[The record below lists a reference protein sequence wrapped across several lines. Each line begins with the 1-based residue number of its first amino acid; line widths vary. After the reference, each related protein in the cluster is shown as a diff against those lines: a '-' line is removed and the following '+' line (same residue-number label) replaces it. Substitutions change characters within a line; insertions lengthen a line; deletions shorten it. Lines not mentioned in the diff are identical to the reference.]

1 VILSIDSP
9 HIEANE
15 IIGDSEDEEYGHVHW
30 NSMYFPLDESFTCI
44 NVYVRASAS
53 KSAEPFQSADIQQR
67 VRYF

>member
-1 VILSIDSP
+1 MIVSIDSP

-15 IIGDSEDEEYGHVHW
+15 IIEDEGYGHAHW
-30 NSMYFPLDESFTCI
+30 NSMYLPLDESFTRI
-44 NVYVRASAS
+44 NVDVRASAS